1 MGQITEEAWDR
12 VQELH
17 AEGLS
22 QWQIAE
28 EVGICRKSVSRIVNG
43 TRPRHDLA
51 VPDKRD
57 DDWVRSMA
65 KLRASRREWHPMEEP
80 DEPERQ
86 EGDPTPEE
94 IAAAIAPLRSA
105 AQAGGGT
112 PGRGIDELSGCEAR
126 VIGTSAGFRPE
137 RYD

>member
-12 VQELH
+12 VQELN
-17 AEGLS
+17 AQGLS
-22 QWQIAE
+22 QRQIAD
-28 EVGICRKSVSRIVNG
+28 EVGISRASVARIVDG
-43 TRPRHDLA
+43 KRRRHSRAL
-51 VPDKRD
+51 PDKQD
-57 DDWVRSMA
+57 ADWVRSMA
-65 KLRASRREWHPMEEP
+65 KLRASRREWHPMAEP
-80 DEPERQ
+80 DDPERQ
-86 EGDPTPEE
+86 AGDPTPEE